1 MKARVLFPRLIMLGL
16 LVAWMPVSVGAQSP
30 GTFAS
35 ITVTDVLSGAPIVGS
50 IFTTDVQ
57 VSITN
62 QTSPEVG
69 VMGVEIWLPFDSS
82 VVTVEDFDGN
92 PANGV
97 QVEIRNDF
105 FDGSLVVGANEVI
118 VGALPSTA
126 PGACA
131 AAGACVHVAVS
142 HTGGSG
148 PVTNKTGTVASVAWA
163 ALATGSPAISIA
175 QVPPG
180 VPPGSVL
187 SDANGQPIPINSTSV
202 PAITVV
208 DAGAIVGVVRRQG
221 TQTDHGGAEITSL
234 AISANDDDGVVAT
247 ATAAAEGSF
256 NLAIPSG
263 GTYTINASY
272 PGYLQSQKSAVY
284 VAGTTVDVGPTVLI
298 GGDVNADNCINILDI
313 VSIIGRFDST
323 GLAASSPEDIN
334 DDGTIN
340 ILDLTVAAGNFTQC
354 GPTAWGSS

>member
-1 MKARVLFPRLIMLGL
+1 MKARVFIPRLVILGI
-16 LVAWMPVSVGAQSP
+16 LVAWIPVSVGAQSP
-30 GTFAS
+30 GTYTS
-35 ITVTDVLSGAPIVGS
+35 IMVTDVLSGAPIVGS

-62 QTSPEVG
+62 QASPEVG

-82 VVTVEDFDGN
+82 VVIAEDFDDN

-97 QVEIRNDF
+97 QVEVKNGF
-105 FDGSLVVGANEVI
+105 FDGSLAVGANEVI
-118 VGALPSTA
+118 VGAMPSTA
-126 PGACA
+126 PGACVT
-131 AAGACVHVAVS
+131 AGACVHVAVG

-148 PVTNKTGTVASVAWA
+148 PVTNKTGTVATIAWA

-180 VPPGSVL
+180 VPPGSIL

-202 PAITVV
+202 PDITVV
-208 DAGAIVGVVRRQG
+208 NAGAIAGVVRRQG
-221 TQTDHGGAEITSL
+221 TQTDHGGTEIVGL
-234 AISANDDDGVVAT
+234 AISANDDDRVMAT
-247 ATAAAEGSF
+247 ATAAADGSF
-256 NLAIPSG
+256 SLAIPSG

-272 PGYLQSQKSAVY
+272 PGYLQSQKSSVY
-284 VAGTTVDVGPTVLI
+284 VAGTTVDIGPTTLA

-313 VSIIGRFDST
+313 VSIIGRFGST
-323 GLAASSPEDIN
+323 GLPASSPEDIN

-340 ILDLTVAAGNFTQC
+340 ILDLTVAAGNFTRC
-354 GPTAWGSS
+354 GPTAWGS